1 MTPTATQ
8 AEIELSEEEFEIDP
22 SAEGIEIAE
31 VQGRDNRDVE
41 SQDPEDLEVGHA
53 S

>member
-1 MTPTATQ
+1 VTQAVTQ
-8 AEIELSEEEFEIDP
+8 AETELSEEEYEIDP
-22 SAEGIEIAE
+22 SADGVEIAE